1 MILRLAVA
9 SLLLL
14 APMRLAAQDA
24 GAVVGRSARV
34 YRSLSSL
41 RADFVQVIDDKMI
54 GKYDA
59 KGVLIQ
65 AGDNKLSMRFSDPP
79 GDMIIADGEQVWVYT
94 PSTTP
99 GQVLR
104 LPLPS
109 DPVYGFNVL
118 AWVLDRPA
126 ERYQTTY
133 LRADTLGGRRMDVLE
148 MVPLQ
153 PELPFRRAVVWL
165 DREDALP
172 RRLEIEEKSGATRLL
187 TLSHLRL
194 NESIPDRTF
203 RFDVPG
209 GVRIIDQR

>member
-1 MILRLAVA
+1 VAVA
-9 SLLLL
+9 LLL
-14 APMRLAAQDA
+14 APVPGSPRPLAAQDP
-24 GAVVGRSARV
+24 GAIVGRAARV
-34 YRSLSSL
+34 YRSLASL

-65 AGDNKLSMRFSDPP
+65 AGDNKLSMRFTEPA
-79 GDMIIADGEQVWVYT
+79 GDMIIADGQQVWVYT

-104 LPLPS
+104 LPIPA
-109 DPVYGFNVL
+109 DPVYGFNFL

-126 ERYQTTY
+126 ERYQMSY
-133 LRADTLGGRRMDVLE
+133 VRADTVEGRAVDVIE

-153 PELPFRRAVVWL
+153 PELPFRRAVVSL

-172 RRLEIEEKSGATRLL
+172 RHLEIEEKSGATRLL
-187 TLSHLRL
+187 TLSRL
-194 NESIPDRTF
+194 KLNQSFPDRTF
-203 RFDVPG
+203 RFDVPS